1 MVNGVP
7 ILDYTPQ
14 TLLGITILSLLFGW
28 IVPYRVVKQLL
39 ARIAYLESALEKE
52 QIARAEDQETS
63 RVVRHFFN
71 SLSRGADL

>member
-1 MVNGVP
+1 MLNGVP

-39 ARIAYLESALEKE
+39 ARIAYLESALSKE
-52 QIARAEDQETS
+52 QQANQETGQ
-63 RVVRHFFN
+63 VVRNFFD
-71 SLSRGADL
+71 SLTKGADL